1 MTVKEQLQE
10 LRRLDVEINNKIK
23 ELEELRQRSVG
34 VGSFDY
40 SKDRVVTSP
49 SGDAMSNM
57 VSKIIVLDEQ
67 INEMI
72 DNYVD
77 KKEKAKLVIKCL
89 HNEKEL
95 RVLYL
100 RYIIGLS
107 WRQVAEEMDI
117 SHGYMYKLHN
127 RALYNVETI
136 YREQLHQ

>member
-100 RYIIGLS
+100 RYIIG
-107 WRQVAEEMDI
+107 
-117 SHGYMYKLHN
+117 
-127 RALYNVETI
+127 
-136 YREQLHQ
+136 